1 MAYDGQLKFETALD
15 ATGLQKGANKLGDI
29 VKGLGLF
36 KIIEKSMGAVVNSI
50 DSAVSRVDTLN
61 KFPRVMEQMG
71 YGADTARESVDRL
84 SDGIQGL
91 PTALDSIV
99 GSTQRLSIATGSL
112 DKGTDTALALNNA
125 LLASGASNEA
135 ASRGTEQYI
144 QSLSRGKIEG
154 EEWKTLMETMPYAMD
169 QVAQAFGFTGPSA
182 VQTLREALGSSEIT
196 MSQFNDKL
204 IELNGGVGGFA
215 KVAQTASGGIATSW
229 ANVQTAVVRGTA
241 NVIQAVDDGLD
252 SFGGISGVMDSV
264 KGAVNTAFSAISN
277 GANLLMQNLDK
288 VALSAAGV
296 GTAFAAYKAI
306 QAWNV
311 AAGEAKKVTDFLK
324 TSQQQLTLAVGKS
337 TAAQLE
343 QVAAAKIQ
351 EAQDAQAKFRKLELI
366 ATEKLGIAESLKA
379 AAAKATGTEAT
390 RLQREA
396 ARAATVAEQAQT
408 AAKAASTVANTA
420 STAAVQADVA
430 AQNARNTS
438 VGLGTALIGY
448 LTGSITLHSLATA
461 AATTATTIFKMALNA
476 LPLIGIAAA
485 IGAVVVGIIALVAWL
500 GNSDE
505 AYNEGRQYV
514 EDYGES
520 NKALADDLDKTTDEF
535 KKNTAAAEATTRT
548 SEGMLAGL
556 SELAD
561 EGLARTA
568 EETYRLQAKID
579 ALNATQQGLN
589 LTIDET
595 TGKLSMTTAEIEA
608 YFGATENAARATAL
622 TDHMK
627 ALGDQL
633 VDIESQFIDSERQ
646 IAEWK
651 EQVENGTLNPKK
663 YEWLV
668 GRLNKETD
676 ALKETQAAALDEMAQ
691 NEEAYSKV
699 LADQEAKR
707 QALADLQEDEIRD
720 FAAQH
725 HLSYESI
732 RADMDENNLSFP
744 DWVDKN
750 QKELDESQAK
760 LTEFADKW
768 GYSLDEVNA
777 AVSASG
783 LTIEDYV
790 ERQDKALEHAMEV
803 IADFTAN
810 ATNGFSVMDQETA
823 ISLDNFM
830 NNMKKN
836 EDAVANWA
844 TNMNTLMDLGVNKG
858 VIEQLSKM
866 GPEGAA
872 QAQVFIDEL
881 TKLNGGV
888 DVSLGQTND
897 LVASKLAEI
906 DGAFST
912 GLDAA
917 NIAADTQLRAESY
930 YGAGYASIGNIA
942 TGIEDNPA
950 AVDATTSQMEGA
962 KAAASEVDF
971 TGVGQ
976 SIAAGIV
983 SGLSGAD
990 VSGAMQGIADAIQV
1004 NTNKVTSAV
1013 TGMSNGVQAV
1023 LSNMKTQAVSTTS
1036 QAMTEISS
1044 TITSHNGNLNVAAAA
1059 AASSVV
1065 NGLQPMVPGAED
1077 VAGNMMDGVGVAMD
1091 RKAPYLYSKAREI
1104 ATTIAST
1111 MAAALDVHSP
1121 SRVMVGLFEN
1131 VMMGIYVAMDGMSGM
1146 LYSEAK
1152 NIADGIADRLT
1163 ISGDVASTLVNKMR
1177 AVIDSTSLGGAALV
1191 PQVAYAGAGGGSTY
1205 SPTLVQHITTPKPLS
1220 ASEMTRE
1227 GQDMLRRSRWQLP

>member
-1 MAYDGQLKFETALD
+1 MAYDGTLKFDTSVDSA
-15 ATGLQKGANKLGDI
+15 GFQKDTKKLGDI
-29 VKGLGLF
+29 VSGLSVF
-36 KIIEKSMGAVVNSI
+36 KILEKGFEMVAASM
-50 DSAVSRVDTLN
+50 DRAVSRYDTMT
-61 KFPRVMEQMG
+61 KFPKVLENMG
-71 YGADTARESVDRL
+71 FSAEASAAATKKLADGV
-84 SDGIQGL
+84 QGL
-91 PTALDSIV
+91 PTALDDV
-99 GSTQRLSIATGSL
+99 VSTAQRLTVLTGNLENS
-112 DKGTDTALALNNA
+112 TNTTLALNDA
-125 LLASGASNEA
+125 FLASGSGAA
-135 ASRGTEQYI
+135 DASRGLVQYT
-144 QSLSRGKIEG
+144 QMLAKGKVDMIS
-154 EEWKTLMETMPYAMD
+154 WRTLQETMGYAL
-169 QVAQAFGFTGPSA
+169 QKTAEAFGYAGQSA
-182 VQTLREALGSSEIT
+182 QNELYAALLDGAIT
-196 MSQFNDKL
+196 FDQFNTKL
-204 IELNGGVGGFA
+204 IELDQSVGGFA
-215 KVAQTASGGIATSW
+215 EMAKTSTGGIATAFTNMNTRIAAGVTEIIS
-229 ANVQTAVVRGTA
+229 ATDSGLSETRFKSIE
-241 NVIQAVDDGLD
+241 NVISSTGTN
-252 SFGGISGVMDSV
+252 I
-264 KGAVNTAFSAISN
+264 K
-277 GANLLMQNLDK
+277 K
-288 VALSAAGV
+288 ALTSAAGAFKFAAQNIEPLTIGV
-296 GTAFAAYKAI
+296 LAFAAAWKGVQFLSYVGQLGSMGAAIKAMLP
-306 QAWNV
+306 ALVTATV
-311 AAGEAKKVTDFLK
+311 A
-324 TSQQQLTLAVGKS
+324 KS
-337 TAAQLE
+337 SDAAATIYLTAAYAKDAIVKGLATVVT
-343 QVAAAKIQ
+343 VANTIAENANTAATTGGIAAKI
-351 EAQDAQAKFRKLELI
+351 AAAV
-366 ATEKLGIAESLKA
+366 ASKA
-379 AAAKATGTEAT
+379 AAAAQW
-390 RLQREA
+390 LWNA
-396 ARAATVAEQAQT
+396 AML
-408 AAKAASTVANTA
+408 ANPIGLIIA
-420 STAAVQADVA
+420 GVA
-430 AQNARNTS
+430 AL
-438 VGLGTALIGY
+438 VI
-448 LTGSITLHSLATA
+448 
-461 AATTATTIFKMALNA
+461 
-476 LPLIGIAAA
+476 
-485 IGAVVVGIIALVAWL
+485 GIIALVAWL

-505 AYNEGRQYV
+505 AYKEGRQYV
-514 EDYGES
+514 EDYGKA
-520 NKALADDLDKTTDEF
+520 NKALADDLDKTTNEF
-535 KKNTAAAEATTRT
+535 KKNNDAAEATTRT
-548 SEGMLAGL
+548 SENMLAGL

-561 EGLARTA
+561 KGLARTA

-608 YFGATENAARATAL
+608 YFGATESAARATAL

-646 IAEWK
+646 IEEWK

-725 HLSYESI
+725 HLSYDAI
-732 RADMDENNLSFP
+732 RADMDENNLSFAE
-744 DWVDKN
+744 WVDEN
-750 QKELDESQAK
+750 QKELDKSQAT
-760 LTEFADKW
+760 LAEFADKW

-777 AVSASG
+777 AVTASG
-783 LTIEDYV
+783 LTIEEYV
-790 ERQDKALEHAMEV
+790 EQQGKALEHAMEV

-872 QAQVFIDEL
+872 QAQAFVDEL

-906 DGAFST
+906 DDSFST
-912 GLDAA
+912 SLDAA

-930 YGAGYASIGNIA
+930 YGAGYASIENIA
-942 TGIEDNPA
+942 TGIADNPA

-962 KAAASEVDF
+962 KAAAGEVDF
-971 TGVGQ
+971 SEVGQ
-976 SIAAGIV
+976 NLAASIV
-983 SGLSGAD
+983 NGLSGAD
-990 VSGAMQGIADAIQV
+990 VSGAMQGIADAIQS
-1004 NTNKVTSAV
+1004 NANKVTSAV
-1013 TGMSNGVQAV
+1013 TVVNTGVQTV
-1023 LSNMKTQAVSTTS
+1023 LGNMKTQAVSTTS
-1036 QAMTEISS
+1036 QTMTEISS
-1044 TITSHNGNLNVAAAA
+1044 TITSRNGNLNVAAAA

-1065 NGLQPMVPGAED
+1065 NGLQPMVPGAKD
-1077 VAGNMMDGVGVAMD
+1077 VAGNMMDGIGVAMD
-1091 RKAPYLYSKAREI
+1091 RKAPSLYSKAREI

-1121 SRVMVGLFEN
+1121 SRVMVWLFEN

-1152 NIADGIADRLT
+1152 NIADGIADQLT

-1177 AVIDSTSLGGAALV
+1177 AAVESTPLGGSSLV
-1191 PQVAYAGAGGGSTY
+1191 PQVAYAGGGGGSTY

>member
-1 MAYDGQLKFETALD
+1 MAYDGTLKFDTAVD
-15 ATGLQKGANKLGDI
+15 SAGFQKDTQKLGDI
-29 VKGLGLF
+29 VSGLGVF
-36 KIIEKSMGAVVNSI
+36 KILEKGFEMVAASMDRAI
-50 DSAVSRVDTLN
+50 SRYDTLT
-61 KFPRVMEQMG
+61 KFPRVLENMG
-71 YGADTARESVDRL
+71 FSAEASAAATKKLADGV
-84 SDGIQGL
+84 QGL
-91 PTALDSIV
+91 PTALDDV
-99 GSTQRLSIATGSL
+99 VSTAQRLTVLTGNLENS
-112 DKGTDTALALNNA
+112 TNTTLALNDA
-125 LLASGASNEA
+125 FLASGSGAA
-135 ASRGTEQYI
+135 DASRGLVQYT
-144 QSLSRGKIEG
+144 QMLSKGKVDMIS
-154 EEWKTLMETMPYAMD
+154 WRTLQETMGYAL
-169 QVAQAFGFTGPSA
+169 QKTAEAFGYAGQSA
-182 VQTLREALGSSEIT
+182 QNELYAALLSGAIT
-196 MSQFNDKL
+196 FDQFNTKL
-204 IELNGGVGGFA
+204 IELDQSVGGFA
-215 KVAQTASGGIATSW
+215 EMAKTSTGGIATAFTNMRTRIAAGVTEIIAGVDRGLSETRFKSIENIISTTGT
-229 ANVQTAVVRGTA
+229 NVKKALTSVAGVFEVVAASSDVLVPSIMILGSAFVALKVQAAV
-241 NVIQAVDDGLD
+241 
-252 SFGGISGVMDSV
+252 SGV
-264 KGAVNTAFSAISN
+264 ISS
-277 GANLLMQNLDK
+277 
-288 VALSAAGV
+288 LSAAFKIATV
-296 GTAFAAYKAI
+296 QATALAAGNTAAASAMIFQTTAEKSLTIA
-306 QAWNV
+306 V
-311 AAGEAKKVTDFLK
+311 AAGNVVK
-324 TSQQQLTLAVGKS
+324 
-337 TAAQLE
+337 
-343 QVAAAKIQ
+343 
-351 EAQDAQAKFRKLELI
+351 
-366 ATEKLGIAESLKA
+366 
-379 AAAKATGTEAT
+379 
-390 RLQREA
+390 
-396 ARAATVAEQAQT
+396 
-408 AAKAASTVANTA
+408 
-420 STAAVQADVA
+420 
-430 AQNARNTS
+430 
-438 VGLGTALIGY
+438 
-448 LTGSITLHSLATA
+448 A
-461 AATTATTIFKMALNA
+461 AATTVLGFYTVSSVTATGATLTLSSALYA
-476 LPLIGIAAA
+476 LGAAVYAALGPVGIAIAVAALVVAA
-485 IGAVVVGIIALVAWL
+485 IVAVVSAISA
-500 GNSDE
+500 SDE

-514 EDYGES
+514 EDYGKA
-520 NKALADDLDKTTDEF
+520 NKALADDLDKTTEEF
-535 KKNTAAAEATTRT
+535 KKNSDAAEATTRT
-548 SEGMLAGL
+548 SEDMLAGL
-556 SELAD
+556 SELAYK
-561 EGLARTA
+561 GMARTA

-595 TGKLSMTTAEIEA
+595 TGKLSMTTEEIEA
-608 YFGATENAARATAL
+608 YFGATESAARATAL

-646 IAEWK
+646 IEEWK

-707 QALADLQEDEIRD
+707 QALADLQEDDIRD

-732 RADMDENNLSFP
+732 RADMDENNLSFAE
-744 DWVDKN
+744 WVDEN
-750 QKELDESQAK
+750 QKELDKSQAK

-777 AVSASG
+777 AVAASG

-803 IADFTAN
+803 IAEFTAN

-872 QAQVFIDEL
+872 QAQAFVDEL

-888 DVSLGQTND
+888 DVSLGQTSD

-906 DGAFST
+906 DDSFST
-912 GLDAA
+912 SLDAA

-930 YGAGYASIGNIA
+930 YGAGYASIENIA
-942 TGIEDNPA
+942 TGIADNPA
-950 AVDATTSQMEGA
+950 AVDATTSQMEGV
-962 KAAASEVDF
+962 KAAAGEVDF
-971 TGVGQ
+971 SEVGQ
-976 SIAAGIV
+976 NLAASIV

-990 VSGAMQGIADAIQV
+990 VSGAMQGIADAIQS
-1004 NTNKVTSAV
+1004 NANKVTSAV
-1013 TGMSNGVQAV
+1013 TVVNTGVQTV
-1023 LSNMKTQAVSTTS
+1023 LGNMKTQAVSTTS
-1036 QAMTEISS
+1036 QTMTEISS
-1044 TITSHNGNLNVAAAA
+1044 TITSHNGNLNVAAAG

-1065 NGLQPMVPGAED
+1065 NGLQPMVPGAKD
-1077 VAGNMMDGVGVAMD
+1077 VAGNMMDGIGVAMD
-1091 RKAPYLYSKAREI
+1091 RKAPSLYSKAREI

-1121 SRVMVGLFEN
+1121 SRVMVWLFEN

-1177 AVIDSTSLGGAALV
+1177 AAVESTSLGGAALV

-1205 SPTLVQHITTPKPLS
+1205 SPTLVQNITTPKPLS

>member
-1 MAYDGQLKFETALD
+1 VAYDGTLKFDTAVD
-15 ATGLQKGANKLGDI
+15 SAGFQKDTKKLGDI
-29 VKGLGLF
+29 VSGLGVF
-36 KIIEKSMGAVVNSI
+36 KILEKGFEMVAASMDRAI
-50 DSAVSRVDTLN
+50 SRYDTMT
-61 KFPRVMEQMG
+61 KFPKVLENMG
-71 YGADTARESVDRL
+71 FSAEASAAATKKLADGV
-84 SDGIQGL
+84 QGL
-91 PTALDSIV
+91 PTALDDV
-99 GSTQRLSIATGSL
+99 VSTAQRLTVLTGNLENS
-112 DKGTDTALALNNA
+112 TNTTLALNDA
-125 LLASGASNEA
+125 FLASGSGAA
-135 ASRGTEQYI
+135 DASRGLVQYT
-144 QSLSRGKIEG
+144 QMLSKGKVDMIS
-154 EEWKTLMETMPYAMD
+154 WRTLQETMGYAL
-169 QVAQAFGFTGPSA
+169 QKTAEAFGYAGQSA
-182 VQTLREALGSSEIT
+182 QNELYAALLNGAIT
-196 MSQFNDKL
+196 FDQFNTKL
-204 IELNGGVGGFA
+204 IELDQSVGGFA
-215 KVAQTASGGIATSW
+215 EMAKTSTGGIAT
-229 ANVQTAVVRGTA
+229 
-241 NVIQAVDDGLD
+241 
-252 SFGGISGVMDSV
+252 
-264 KGAVNTAFSAISN
+264 AFTNMRTRI
-277 GANLLMQNLDK
+277 
-288 VALSAAGV
+288 AAGV
-296 GTAFAAYKAI
+296 TEIISAIDSGLSETRFKSIENIISTTGTNIKNELAGVAGVFEFVASKADFLVPAIIAVFTAFAAYKI
-306 QAWNV
+306 IGSV
-311 AAGEAKKVTDFLK
+311 TTEFKTLTSIVKAAQTVMAA
-324 TSQQQLTLAVGKS
+324 SQGLIMMDAGSHTLL
-337 TAAQLE
+337 TAALASE
-343 QVAAAKIQ
+343 TKA
-351 EAQDAQAKFRKLELI
+351 ELV
-366 ATEKLGIAESLKA
+366 
-379 AAAKATGTEAT
+379 
-390 RLQREA
+390 R
-396 ARAATVAEQAQT
+396 T
-408 AAKAASTVANTA
+408 AAKKAGMTIDAAGNLITSAGTVATA
-420 STAAVQADVA
+420 AETAAVLASSGALSAKTVI
-430 AQNARNTS
+430 
-438 VGLGTALIGY
+438 VGV
-448 LTGSITLHSLATA
+448 LTGGISLATA
-461 AATTATTIFKMALNA
+461 AQWLWNAAMAAN
-476 LPLIGIAAA
+476 PIGLIVAGIALLVAA
-485 IGAVVVGIIALVAWL
+485 IIGLISWYAK
-500 GNSDE
+500 SDE

-514 EDYGES
+514 EDYGKA
-520 NKALADDLDKTTDEF
+520 NKALADDLDKTTEEF
-535 KKNTAAAEATTRT
+535 KKNNDAAEATTRT
-548 SEGMLAGL
+548 SEDMLAGL

-561 EGLARTA
+561 KGLARTA

-608 YFGATENAARATAL
+608 YFGATESAARATAL

-646 IAEWK
+646 IEEWK

-732 RADMDENNLSFP
+732 RADMDENNLSFAE
-744 DWVDKN
+744 WVDEN
-750 QKELDESQAK
+750 QKELDKSQAK

-872 QAQVFIDEL
+872 QAQAFVDEL

-897 LVASKLAEI
+897 LVAAKLAEI
-906 DGAFST
+906 DDSFST
-912 GLDAA
+912 SLDAA

-930 YGAGYASIGNIA
+930 YGAGYASIEKIA
-942 TGIEDNPA
+942 TGIADNPA

-971 TGVGQ
+971 SEVGQ
-976 SIAAGIV
+976 NLAASIV
-983 SGLSGAD
+983 NGLSGAD
-990 VSGAMQGIADAIQV
+990 VSGAMQGIADAIQS

-1013 TGMSNGVQAV
+1013 TVLNTGVQTV

-1036 QAMTEISS
+1036 QTMTEISS
-1044 TITSHNGNLNVAAAA
+1044 TITSRNGNLNVAATA

-1077 VAGNMMDGVGVAMD
+1077 VAGNMMDGIGVAMD

-1104 ATTIAST
+1104 ANRIAST

-1177 AVIDSTSLGGAALV
+1177 AAVESTSLGGAALV
-1191 PQVAYAGAGGGSTY
+1191 PQVAYAGGGGGSTY
-1205 SPTLVQHITTPKPLS
+1205 SPTLVQNITTPKPLS
-1220 ASEMTRE
+1220 SSEMTRE